1 MNFPAF
7 VKGMKGHFRITNGV
21 NRYVDGLL
29 TSLRNKVI
37 LDLCGFEDWLE
48 SQIGDYIAGEGLC
61 MREAIEKHYG
71 PDASKFIE
79 QNIW

>member
-7 VKGMKGHFRITNGV
+7 VKGMKRHFKITNDV

-29 TSLRNKVI
+29 SSFRNKVI
-37 LDLCGFEDWLE
+37 LDLCGFEDWLK
-48 SQIGDYIAGEGLC
+48 SQIGDYISEDGMC

-79 QNIW
+79 DTIW